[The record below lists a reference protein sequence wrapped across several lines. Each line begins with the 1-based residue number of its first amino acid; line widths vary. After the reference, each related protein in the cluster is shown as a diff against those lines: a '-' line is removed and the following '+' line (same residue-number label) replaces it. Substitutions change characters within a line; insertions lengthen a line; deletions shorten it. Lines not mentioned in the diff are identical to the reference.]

1 MDVDFTCVRIPFE
14 RPLPFAWG
22 EIDERELL
30 VLRLAGRD
38 GVIGW
43 GEAAPL
49 EPYDGV
55 SMAAVRDALEA
66 YEPILHGGD
75 DATGSELLDAC
86 REAADIPQAL
96 AAVDLALWD
105 RAGNR
110 EGRPVSALLS
120 DRAATDVR
128 VNATIPAEDRAGA
141 AAQAA
146 AAAREGFS
154 CVKVKVGIG
163 DDPGRVAAVRAAV
176 GPGVELRLD
185 ANGAWEVDEAVASI
199 EALAPAGLELVE
211 EPVHG
216 IEGMRQVRDRVAVRV
231 AMDETAAE
239 PGSLTAKVA
248 DAVCLKIARCGGI
261 SGLLAQAALVRASGA
276 DVYVA
281 STFDGPLGIAAA
293 VHCAAALNPTSACGL
308 GTLPLFAD
316 EFDVLELE
324 EGRIAVPDKPG
335 LGV

>member
-1 MDVDFTCVRIPFE
+1 MDVDFTSVRLPFA

-22 EIDERELL
+22 ELAEREIL

-55 SMAAVRDALEA
+55 SLREVRDALEA
-66 YEPILHGGD
+66 YEPVLEGGD
-75 DATGSELLDAC
+75 DMGGAELLDAC
-86 REAADIPQAL
+86 RARADVPHAL
-96 AAVDLALWD
+96 AAVDMALWD
-105 RAGNR
+105 RAGNG
-110 EGRPVSALLS
+110 EGRPVCSLLC
-120 DRAATDVR
+120 DEPGAEIR
-128 VNATIPAEDRAGA
+128 VNATIPAENRAEA

-146 AAAREGFS
+146 AAAREGFT

-163 DDPGRVAAVRAAV
+163 DDAGRVAAVRAAV
-176 GPGVELRLD
+176 GPEVELRLD
-185 ANGAWEVDEAVASI
+185 ANGAWSVDEAVRAI
-199 EALAPAGLELVE
+199 ETLAPAGLELVE

-216 IEGMRQVRDRVAVRV
+216 VEAMRAVRDRVPVRV
-231 AMDETAAE
+231 AMDETSTE

-248 DAVCLKIARCGGI
+248 DAVCLKVARCGGI

-293 VHCAAALNPTSACGL
+293 LHCAAALRPTSACGL
-308 GTLPLFAD
+308 GTLPLFAGD
-316 EFDVLELE
+316 FDVLELAD
-324 EGRIAVPDKPG
+324 GAIAVPEGPG